1 MSVLALTTVDRAI
14 AYLGDLASSRWGDE
28 QKTVLTS
35 IINAVS
41 QEFEQHCSHGF
52 MLEDETESRIIAT
65 DFLWCYRWPVTAVKS
80 VSVSFSGRSSDLQAV
95 SSSYYEVA
103 PNGKGVSVFGISPG
117 SLVRYT
123 YTGGLAAD
131 TAGIVSAHPN
141 LEDCCLLQVAEQWK
155 RHNNPG
161 KTGLTLGTGE
171 TQWDS
176 GLRLLDIVKDR
187 LRQEYVSQADFL

>member
-14 AYLGDLASSRWGDE
+14 AYIGDLSSSRWGDD
-28 QKTVLTS
+28 QKGILSS

-41 QEFEQHCSHGF
+41 QEFEQYCSHGF
-52 MLEDETESRIIAT
+52 KLESWTENRIITT
-65 DFLWCYRWPVTAVKS
+65 DFLWCYRWPVVSVAS
-80 VSVSFSGRSSDLQAV
+80 VSISFSGRSSDLQAAD
-95 SSSYYEVA
+95 STMFEVA
-103 PNGKGVSVFGISPG
+103 PNGKGISVFGAPSG

-131 TAGIVSAHPN
+131 TAGIIAFHPN
-141 LEDCCLLQVAEQWK
+141 LEDCCLLQVVEEWK

-161 KTGLTLGTGE
+161 KTGLDLGTGA
-171 TQWDS
+171 THWDA
-176 GLRLLDIVKDR
+176 GLQLLDVVKGR